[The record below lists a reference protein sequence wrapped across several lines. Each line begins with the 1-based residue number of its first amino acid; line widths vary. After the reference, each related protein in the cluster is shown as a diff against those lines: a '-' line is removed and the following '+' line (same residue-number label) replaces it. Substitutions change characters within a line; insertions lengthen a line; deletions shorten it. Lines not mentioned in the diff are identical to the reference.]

1 MRLVL
6 ALVLA
11 MSAVGTGCTVDGPPP
26 PRDAP
31 VTDPSPEQ
39 VGRALR
45 FAAMAPLPPVARVPR
60 LEVEGGIDT
69 RVAFV
74 VETDA
79 GAAGAWL
86 ATSGVPSAPATGER
100 PQQRLANPDGAT
112 VYRDVAVT
120 VPAPGAAVV
129 EVSAFTT

>member
-1 MRLVL
+1 MRLLL

-11 MSAVGTGCTVDGPPP
+11 LSTLGTGCTVDGPPP

-79 GAAGAWL
+79 AAAGAWL
-86 ATSGVPSAPATGER
+86 AASGFPPVPAGGDL
-100 PQQRLANPDGAT
+100 PQQRVANADGAV
-112 VYRDVAVT
+112 VYRDAT
-120 VPAPGAAVV
+120 ATSAPEGTVV
-129 EVSAFTT
+129 EVTAFTT